1 MHDRLA
7 AMQKNAVKSIPLVD
21 LQAQR
26 RRLGARIDNAILR
39 VCDHANFIMG
49 GEVTEFERRL
59 AEFCGARHALTCGNG
74 TDALLLGL
82 MAKRVGSGD
91 AVFCPTFTFAATAE
105 VVALAHATPVFVD
118 VREDTFNIDPDSLV
132 AAIEKARRTGL
143 RPTGVIAVDLFG
155 HPADYRLLEDIA
167 EKHGLWIFADAAQS
181 FGAQY
186 RGRRVGQ
193 IADMTATSFFPS
205 KPLGCYGD
213 GGAIFTDDD
222 DLAKC
227 IDSLRVHG
235 KGSDKYD
242 NVRVGMNSRL
252 DAIQAAILM
261 EKLAIF
267 PEELAAREVIAQR
280 YSEGLSDVVRTP
292 RTSNEATSAWAGYTI
307 VTEGRDRNKIAVGL
321 KAAAISTAIYY
332 PLPLHQ
338 QTAYKD
344 YPRASGIGLPQAER
358 LAQSVLSLPMHPYL
372 DEAAQDRVIGK
383 VRELAAS
390 CVLSN

>member
-1 MHDRLA
+1 P
-7 AMQKNAVKSIPLVD
+7 IPLVD

-26 RRLGARIDNAILR
+26 RRLGVRIDDAILR
-39 VCDHANFIMG
+39 VCEHANFIMG
-49 GEVTEFERRL
+49 GEVAEFERKL
-59 AEFCGARHALTCGNG
+59 AEFCGVRHALTCGNG

-82 MAKRVGSGD
+82 MAKGVGSGD

-105 VVALAHATPVFVD
+105 VVALVHATPVFVD
-118 VREDTFNIDPDSLV
+118 VRDDTFNVDPDSVV
-132 AAIEKARRTGL
+132 AAVEMARRLGL
-143 RPTGVIAVDLFG
+143 RPTGLLAVDLFG
-155 HPADYRLLEDIA
+155 QPADYRSLEDIA

-193 IADMTATSFFPS
+193 ITEMTATSFFPS

-222 DLAKC
+222 HLAKR
-227 IDSLRVHG
+227 IDSLRIHG

-242 NVRVGMNSRL
+242 NVRIGINSRL

-267 PEELAAREVIAQR
+267 PEELVAREVIAQH
-280 YSEGLSDVVRTP
+280 YSDELSDVGRTP
-292 RTSNEATSAWAGYTI
+292 RTSNETTSAWAAYTI
-307 VTEGRDRNKIAVGL
+307 VTEGRDRDKIAAGL

-338 QTAYKD
+338 QTAYKE
-344 YPRASGIGLPQAER
+344 YPRASAAGLPQAER

-372 DEAAQDRVIGK
+372 DEAAQDRIIGK

-390 CVLSN
+390 CVLSG

>member
-1 MHDRLA
+1 
-7 AMQKNAVKSIPLVD
+7 
-21 LQAQR
+21 
-26 RRLGARIDNAILR
+26 
-39 VCDHANFIMG
+39 
-49 GEVTEFERRL
+49 
-59 AEFCGARHALTCGNG
+59 
-74 TDALLLGL
+74 
-82 MAKRVGSGD
+82 MAKGVGSGD
-91 AVFCPTFTFAATAE
+91 AVLCPTFTFAATAE
-105 VVALAHATPVFVD
+105 VVALVDATPVFVD
-118 VREDTFNIDPDSLV
+118 VREDTFNIDPDSVV
-132 AAIEKARRTGL
+132 AAIETARRLGL
-143 RPTGVIAVDLFG
+143 RPTGLIAVDLFG
-155 HPADYRLLEDIA
+155 QPADYRSLEDIA

-193 IADMTATSFFPS
+193 ITDMTATSFFPS

-222 DLAKC
+222 HLAKR
-227 IDSLRVHG
+227 IDSLRIHG

-242 NVRVGMNSRL
+242 NVRIGMNSRL

-267 PEELAAREVIAQR
+267 PEEFEAREVIAQR
-280 YSEGLSDVVRTP
+280 YSEALSDVVRTP
-292 RTSNEATSAWAGYTI
+292 RTSNEATSAWAAYTI
-307 VTEGRDRNKIAVGL
+307 VVEGRDRNKIAAGL

-344 YPRASGIGLPQAER
+344 YPRASGKRLPQAER

-372 DEAAQDRVIGK
+372 DEAAQDRIIGK
-383 VRELAAS
+383 VRELADS
-390 CVLSN
+390 CVLSG

>member
-7 AMQKNAVKSIPLVD
+7 AIRENAKPIPLVD

-26 RRLGARIDNAILR
+26 RRLGARINDAILR
-39 VCDHANFIMG
+39 VCEHANFIMG
-49 GEVTEFERRL
+49 GEVAEFERRL
-59 AEFCGARHALTCGNG
+59 AEFCGVRHALTCANG

-82 MAKRVGSGD
+82 MAKGVGAGD

-105 VVALAHATPVFVD
+105 VVALVQATPVFVD
-118 VREDTFNIDPDSLV
+118 VREDTFNIDPDSV
-132 AAIEKARRTGL
+132 DAAIATARRLGL
-143 RPTGVIAVDLFG
+143 RPAGVIAVDLFG
-155 HPADYRLLEDIA
+155 QPADYRSLEGIA
-167 EKHGLWIFADAAQS
+167 EKYGMWVLADAAQS
-181 FGAQY
+181 FGAQH

-193 IADMTATSFFPS
+193 IAEMTATSFFPS

-222 DLAKC
+222 HLAKC
-227 IDSLRVHG
+227 IDSLRIHG

-242 NVRVGMNSRL
+242 NVRIGMNSRL

-280 YSEGLSDVVRTP
+280 YSQALSDVVRTP
-292 RTSNEATSAWAGYTI
+292 RTSNEATSAWAVYTI
-307 VTEGRDRNKIAVGL
+307 VVEGRDRNKIAADL
-321 KAAAISTAIYY
+321 KAAGISTAIYY

-344 YPRASGIGLPQAER
+344 YPRASGMKLPHAER

-372 DEAAQDRVIGK
+372 DEAAQDRIIGK

-390 CVLSN
+390 CVLSG

>member
-7 AMQKNAVKSIPLVD
+7 AIRENAKPIPLVD

-26 RRLGARIDNAILR
+26 RRLGARIDDAILR
-39 VCDHANFIMG
+39 VCEHANFIMG
-49 GEVTEFERRL
+49 GEVAEFERRL
-59 AEFCGARHALTCGNG
+59 AEFCGVRHALTCANG

-82 MAKRVGSGD
+82 MAKGVGAGD

-105 VVALAHATPVFVD
+105 VVALVQATPVFVD
-118 VREDTFNIDPDSLV
+118 VREDTFNIDPDSV
-132 AAIEKARRTGL
+132 DAAIATARRLSL
-143 RPTGVIAVDLFG
+143 RPAGVIAVDLFG
-155 HPADYRLLEDIA
+155 QPADYRSLEGIA
-167 EKHGLWIFADAAQS
+167 EKYGMWVLADAAQS
-181 FGAQY
+181 FGAQH

-193 IADMTATSFFPS
+193 IAEMTATSFFPS

-222 DLAKC
+222 HLAKC
-227 IDSLRVHG
+227 IDSLRIHG

-242 NVRVGMNSRL
+242 NVRIGMNSRL

-280 YSEGLSDVVRTP
+280 YSQALSDVVRTP
-292 RTSNEATSAWAGYTI
+292 RTSNEATSAWAVYTI
-307 VTEGRDRNKIAVGL
+307 VVEGRDRNKIAADL
-321 KAAAISTAIYY
+321 KAAGISTAIYY

-344 YPRASGIGLPQAER
+344 YPRASGMKLPHAER

-372 DEAAQDRVIGK
+372 DEAAQDRIIGK

-390 CVLSN
+390 CVLSG

>member
-7 AMQKNAVKSIPLVD
+7 AIRENVKPIPLVD

-26 RRLGARIDNAILR
+26 RRLGARIDDAILR
-39 VCDHANFIMG
+39 VCEHANFIMG
-49 GEVTEFERRL
+49 GEVAEFERRL
-59 AEFCGARHALTCGNG
+59 AEFCGVRHALTCANG

-82 MAKRVGSGD
+82 MAKGVGAGD

-105 VVALAHATPVFVD
+105 VVALVQATPVFVD
-118 VREDTFNIDPDSLV
+118 VREDTFNIDPDSV
-132 AAIEKARRTGL
+132 DAAIATARRLGL
-143 RPTGVIAVDLFG
+143 RPAGVIAVDLFG
-155 HPADYRLLEDIA
+155 QPADYRSLEDIA

-222 DLAKC
+222 HLAKR
-227 IDSLRVHG
+227 IDSLRIHG

-242 NVRVGMNSRL
+242 NVRIGMNSRL

-267 PEELAAREVIAQR
+267 PEEFEAREVIAQR
-280 YSEGLSDVVRTP
+280 YSEALSDVVRTP
-292 RTSNEATSAWAGYTI
+292 RTSNEATSAWAAYTI
-307 VTEGRDRNKIAVGL
+307 VVEGRDRNKIVAGL

-344 YPRASGIGLPQAER
+344 YPRASGMKLPHAER

-372 DEAAQDRVIGK
+372 DEAAQDRIIGK

-390 CVLSN
+390 CVLSG

>member
-7 AMQKNAVKSIPLVD
+7 AIRENAKPIPLVD

-26 RRLGARIDNAILR
+26 RRLGARIDDAILR
-39 VCDHANFIMG
+39 VCEHANFIMG
-49 GEVTEFERRL
+49 GEVAEFERRL
-59 AEFCGARHALTCGNG
+59 AEFCGVRHALTCANG

-82 MAKRVGSGD
+82 MAKGVGAGD

-105 VVALAHATPVFVD
+105 VVALVQATPVFVD
-118 VREDTFNIDPDSLV
+118 VREDTFNIDPDSV
-132 AAIEKARRTGL
+132 DAAIATARRLGL
-143 RPTGVIAVDLFG
+143 RPAGVIAVDLFG
-155 HPADYRLLEDIA
+155 QPADYRSLEGIA
-167 EKHGLWIFADAAQS
+167 EKYGMWVLADAAQS
-181 FGAQY
+181 FGAQH

-193 IADMTATSFFPS
+193 IAEMTATSFFPS

-222 DLAKC
+222 HLAKC
-227 IDSLRVHG
+227 IDSLRIHG

-242 NVRVGMNSRL
+242 NVRIGMNSRL

-261 EKLAIF
+261 EKLAVF

-280 YSEGLSDVVRTP
+280 YSQALSDVVRTP
-292 RTSNEATSAWAGYTI
+292 RTSNEATSAWAVYTI
-307 VTEGRDRNKIAVGL
+307 VVEGRDRNKIAADL
-321 KAAAISTAIYY
+321 KAAGISTAIYY

-344 YPRASGIGLPQAER
+344 YPRASGMKLPHAER

-372 DEAAQDRVIGK
+372 DEAAQDRIIGK

-390 CVLSN
+390 CVLSG

>member
-7 AMQKNAVKSIPLVD
+7 AIRENAKPIPLVD

-26 RRLGARIDNAILR
+26 RRLGARIDDAILR
-39 VCDHANFIMG
+39 VCEHANFIMG
-49 GEVTEFERRL
+49 GEVAEFERRL
-59 AEFCGARHALTCGNG
+59 AEFCGVRHALTCANG

-82 MAKRVGSGD
+82 MAKGVGAGD

-105 VVALAHATPVFVD
+105 VVALVQATPVFVD
-118 VREDTFNIDPDSLV
+118 VREDTFNIDPDSV
-132 AAIEKARRTGL
+132 DAAIATARRLSL
-143 RPTGVIAVDLFG
+143 RPAGVIAVDLFG
-155 HPADYRLLEDIA
+155 QPADYRSLEGIA
-167 EKHGLWIFADAAQS
+167 EKYGMWVLADAAQS
-181 FGAQY
+181 FGAQH

-193 IADMTATSFFPS
+193 IAEMTATSFFPS

-222 DLAKC
+222 HLAKC
-227 IDSLRVHG
+227 IDSLRIHG

-242 NVRVGMNSRL
+242 NVRIGMNSRL

-280 YSEGLSDVVRTP
+280 YSQALSDVVRTP
-292 RTSNEATSAWAGYTI
+292 RTSNEATSAWAVYTI
-307 VTEGRDRNKIAVGL
+307 VVEGRDRNKIAADL
-321 KAAAISTAIYY
+321 KAAGISTAIYY

-344 YPRASGIGLPQAER
+344 YPRASGMKLPQAER

-372 DEAAQDRVIGK
+372 DEAAQDRIIDK

-390 CVLSN
+390 CLLSG

>member
-7 AMQKNAVKSIPLVD
+7 AIRENAKPIPLVD

-26 RRLGARIDNAILR
+26 RRLGARIDDAILR
-39 VCDHANFIMG
+39 VCEHANFIMG
-49 GEVTEFERRL
+49 GEVAEFERRL
-59 AEFCGARHALTCGNG
+59 AEFCGVRHALTCANG

-82 MAKRVGSGD
+82 MAKGVGAGD

-105 VVALAHATPVFVD
+105 VVALVQATPVFVD
-118 VREDTFNIDPDSLV
+118 VREDTFNIDPDSV
-132 AAIEKARRTGL
+132 DAAIATARRLGL
-143 RPTGVIAVDLFG
+143 RPAGVIAVDLFG
-155 HPADYRLLEDIA
+155 QPADYRSIA
-167 EKHGLWIFADAAQS
+167 EKYGMWVLADAAQS
-181 FGAQY
+181 FGAQH

-193 IADMTATSFFPS
+193 IAEMTATSFFPS

-222 DLAKC
+222 HLAKC
-227 IDSLRVHG
+227 IDSLRIHG

-242 NVRVGMNSRL
+242 NVRIGMNSRL

-280 YSEGLSDVVRTP
+280 YSQALSDVVRTP
-292 RTSNEATSAWAGYTI
+292 RTSNEATSAWAVYTI
-307 VTEGRDRNKIAVGL
+307 VVEGRDRNKIAADL
-321 KAAAISTAIYY
+321 KAAGISTAIYY

-344 YPRASGIGLPQAER
+344 YPRASGMKLPHAER

-372 DEAAQDRVIGK
+372 DEAAQDRIIGK

-390 CVLSN
+390 CVLSG

>member
-1 MHDRLA
+1 
-7 AMQKNAVKSIPLVD
+7 
-21 LQAQR
+21 
-26 RRLGARIDNAILR
+26 
-39 VCDHANFIMG
+39 
-49 GEVTEFERRL
+49 
-59 AEFCGARHALTCGNG
+59 
-74 TDALLLGL
+74 
-82 MAKRVGSGD
+82 
-91 AVFCPTFTFAATAE
+91 
-105 VVALAHATPVFVD
+105 
-118 VREDTFNIDPDSLV
+118 VREDTFNIDPDSVV
-132 AAIEKARRTGL
+132 AAIETARRLGL
-143 RPTGVIAVDLFG
+143 RPTGLIAVDLFG
-155 HPADYRLLEDIA
+155 QPADYRSLEDIA

-222 DLAKC
+222 HLAKR
-227 IDSLRVHG
+227 IDSLRIHG

-242 NVRVGMNSRL
+242 NVRIGMNSRL

-267 PEELAAREVIAQR
+267 PEEFEAREVIAQR
-280 YSEGLSDVVRTP
+280 YSEALSDVVRTP
-292 RTSNEATSAWAGYTI
+292 RTSNEATSAWAAYTI
-307 VTEGRDRNKIAVGL
+307 VVEGRDRNKIATGL

-344 YPRASGIGLPQAER
+344 YPRASGMRLPQAER

-372 DEAAQDRVIGK
+372 DEAAQDRIIGK

-390 CVLSN
+390 CVLSG

>member
-7 AMQKNAVKSIPLVD
+7 AIRENAKPIPLVD

-26 RRLGARIDNAILR
+26 RRLGARIDDAILR
-39 VCDHANFIMG
+39 VCEHANFIMG
-49 GEVTEFERRL
+49 GEVAEFERRL
-59 AEFCGARHALTCGNG
+59 AEFCGVRHALTCANG

-82 MAKRVGSGD
+82 MAKGVGAGD

-105 VVALAHATPVFVD
+105 VVALVQATPVFVD
-118 VREDTFNIDPDSLV
+118 VREDTFNIDPDSV
-132 AAIEKARRTGL
+132 DAAIATARRLGL
-143 RPTGVIAVDLFG
+143 RPAGVIAVDLFG
-155 HPADYRLLEDIA
+155 QPADYRSLEGIA
-167 EKHGLWIFADAAQS
+167 EKYGMWVLADAAQS
-181 FGAQY
+181 FGAQH

-193 IADMTATSFFPS
+193 IAEMTATSFFPS

-213 GGAIFTDDD
+213 GGAIFIDDD
-222 DLAKC
+222 HLAKC
-227 IDSLRVHG
+227 IDSLRIHG

-242 NVRVGMNSRL
+242 NVRIGMNSRL

-280 YSEGLSDVVRTP
+280 YSQALSDVVRTP

-307 VTEGRDRNKIAVGL
+307 VTEGRDRNKIAAGL

-332 PLPLHQ
+332 PVPLHQ
-338 QTAYKD
+338 QTAYRD

-390 CVLSN
+390 CVLSS

>member
-1 MHDRLA
+1 
-7 AMQKNAVKSIPLVD
+7 
-21 LQAQR
+21 
-26 RRLGARIDNAILR
+26 
-39 VCDHANFIMG
+39 MG
-49 GEVTEFERRL
+49 SEVTGFERRL
-59 AEFCGARHALTCGNG
+59 AKFCGARHALTCGNG

-82 MAKRVGSGD
+82 IAKRVGPGD

-118 VREDTFNIDPDSLV
+118 VREDTFNIDSDSLV
-132 AAIEKARRTGL
+132 AAIETARRTGL

-155 HPADYRLLEDIA
+155 QPADYRLLEDIA
-167 EKHGLWIFADAAQS
+167 EKHGLWILADAAQS

-186 RGRRVGQ
+186 RGRRNGQ
-193 IADMTATSFFPS
+193 IGDMTATSFFPS

-267 PEELAAREVIAQR
+267 PQELAAREVIARR

-292 RTSNEATSAWAGYTI
+292 CTSNETTSAWAGYTI
-307 VTEGRDRNKIAVGL
+307 VTEGRDRNKIAAGL
-321 KAAAISTAIYY
+321 KAAGISTAIYY

-344 YPRASGIGLPQAER
+344 YPRASSIGLPQAER

-372 DEAAQDRVIGK
+372 DEATQDRVIGK
-383 VRELAAS
+383 VHELAAS
-390 CVLSN
+390 CVLSS

>member
-1 MHDRLA
+1 
-7 AMQKNAVKSIPLVD
+7 
-21 LQAQR
+21 
-26 RRLGARIDNAILR
+26 
-39 VCDHANFIMG
+39 
-49 GEVTEFERRL
+49 
-59 AEFCGARHALTCGNG
+59 
-74 TDALLLGL
+74 
-82 MAKRVGSGD
+82 
-91 AVFCPTFTFAATAE
+91 
-105 VVALAHATPVFVD
+105 
-118 VREDTFNIDPDSLV
+118 
-132 AAIEKARRTGL
+132 
-143 RPTGVIAVDLFG
+143 
-155 HPADYRLLEDIA
+155 
-167 EKHGLWIFADAAQS
+167 
-181 FGAQY
+181 
-186 RGRRVGQ
+186 
-193 IADMTATSFFPS
+193 MTATSFFPS

-307 VTEGRDRNKIAVGL
+307 VTDGRDRNKIAAGL

-383 VRELAAS
+383 VRELADS
-390 CVLSN
+390 CVLSS

>member
-1 MHDRLA
+1 MHDSLA
-7 AMQKNAVKSIPLVD
+7 AIRENAIKPIPLVD

-26 RRLGARIDNAILR
+26 RRLGARIDDAILR
-39 VCDHANFIMG
+39 VCEHANFIMG
-49 GEVTEFERRL
+49 GEVAEFERRL
-59 AEFCGARHALTCGNG
+59 AEFCGIRHALTCGNG

-82 MAKRVGSGD
+82 MAKGVGSGD

-105 VVALAHATPVFVD
+105 VVALVHATPVFVD
-118 VREDTFNIDPDSLV
+118 VRGDTFNIDPDSVV
-132 AAIEKARRTGL
+132 AAIETARRLGL
-143 RPTGVIAVDLFG
+143 RPTGLIAVDLFG
-155 HPADYRLLEDIA
+155 QPADYRSLEDIA

-222 DLAKC
+222 HLAKR
-227 IDSLRVHG
+227 IDSLRIHG

-242 NVRVGMNSRL
+242 NVRIGMNSRL

-267 PEELAAREVIAQR
+267 PEEFEAREVIAQR
-280 YSEGLSDVVRTP
+280 YSEALSDVVRTP
-292 RTSNEATSAWAGYTI
+292 RTSNEATSAWAAYTI
-307 VTEGRDRNKIAVGL
+307 VVEGRDRNKIATGL

-344 YPRASGIGLPQAER
+344 YPRASGMRLPQAER

-372 DEAAQDRVIGK
+372 DEAAQDRIISK
-383 VRELAAS
+383 VRELADS
-390 CVLSN
+390 CVLSG

>member
-7 AMQKNAVKSIPLVD
+7 AIRENAKPIPLVD

-26 RRLGARIDNAILR
+26 RRLGARIDDAILR
-39 VCDHANFIMG
+39 VCEHANFIMG
-49 GEVTEFERRL
+49 GEVAEFERRL
-59 AEFCGARHALTCGNG
+59 AEFCGVRHALTCANG

-82 MAKRVGSGD
+82 MAKGVGAGD

-105 VVALAHATPVFVD
+105 VVALVQATPVFVD
-118 VREDTFNIDPDSLV
+118 VREDTFNIDPDSV
-132 AAIEKARRTGL
+132 DAAIATARRLGL
-143 RPTGVIAVDLFG
+143 RPAGVIAVDLFG
-155 HPADYRLLEDIA
+155 QPADYRSLEGIA
-167 EKHGLWIFADAAQS
+167 EKYGMWVLADAAQS
-181 FGAQY
+181 FGAQH

-193 IADMTATSFFPS
+193 IAEMTATSFFPS

-222 DLAKC
+222 HLAKC
-227 IDSLRVHG
+227 IDSLRIHG

-242 NVRVGMNSRL
+242 NVRIGMNSRL

-280 YSEGLSDVVRTP
+280 YSQALSDVVRTP
-292 RTSNEATSAWAGYTI
+292 RTSNEATSAWAVYTI
-307 VTEGRDRNKIAVGL
+307 VVEGRDRNKIAADL
-321 KAAAISTAIYY
+321 KAAGISTAIYY

-344 YPRASGIGLPQAER
+344 YPRAGMKLPHAER

-372 DEAAQDRVIGK
+372 DEAAQDRIIGK

-390 CVLSN
+390 CVLSG

>member
-7 AMQKNAVKSIPLVD
+7 AIRENAIKPIPLVD

-26 RRLGARIDNAILR
+26 RRLGARIDVAILR
-39 VCDHANFIMG
+39 VCEHANFIMG
-49 GEVTEFERRL
+49 GEVAEFERRL
-59 AEFCGARHALTCGNG
+59 AEFCGVRHALTCGNG

-82 MAKRVGSGD
+82 MAKGVGSGD
-91 AVFCPTFTFAATAE
+91 AVLCPTFTFAATAE
-105 VVALAHATPVFVD
+105 VVALVDATPVFVD
-118 VREDTFNIDPDSLV
+118 VREDTFNIDPDSVV
-132 AAIEKARRTGL
+132 AAIETARRLGL
-143 RPTGVIAVDLFG
+143 RPTGLIAVDLFG
-155 HPADYRLLEDIA
+155 QPADYRSLEDIA

-193 IADMTATSFFPS
+193 ITDMTATSFFPS

-222 DLAKC
+222 HLAKR
-227 IDSLRVHG
+227 IDSLRIHG

-242 NVRVGMNSRL
+242 NVRIGMNSRL

-267 PEELAAREVIAQR
+267 PEEFEAREVIAQR
-280 YSEGLSDVVRTP
+280 YSEALSDVVRTP
-292 RTSNEATSAWAGYTI
+292 RTSNEATSAWAAYTI
-307 VTEGRDRNKIAVGL
+307 VVEGRDRNKIATGL

-344 YPRASGIGLPQAER
+344 YPRASGMRLPQAER

-372 DEAAQDRVIGK
+372 DEAAQDRIIGK

-390 CVLSN
+390 CVLSG

>member
-1 MHDRLA
+1 VHDRLA
-7 AMQKNAVKSIPLVD
+7 AIRENAKPIPLVD

-26 RRLGARIDNAILR
+26 RRLGARIDDAILR
-39 VCDHANFIMG
+39 VCEHANFIMG
-49 GEVTEFERRL
+49 GEVAEFERRL
-59 AEFCGARHALTCGNG
+59 AEFCGVRHALTCANG

-82 MAKRVGSGD
+82 MAKGVGAGD

-105 VVALAHATPVFVD
+105 VVALVQATPVFVD
-118 VREDTFNIDPDSLV
+118 VREDTFNIDPDSV
-132 AAIEKARRTGL
+132 DAAIATARRLGL
-143 RPTGVIAVDLFG
+143 RPAGVIAVDLFG
-155 HPADYRLLEDIA
+155 QPADYRSLEGIA
-167 EKHGLWIFADAAQS
+167 EKYGMWVLADAAQS
-181 FGAQY
+181 FGAQH

-193 IADMTATSFFPS
+193 IAEMTATSFFPS

-222 DLAKC
+222 HLAKC
-227 IDSLRVHG
+227 IDSLRIHG

-242 NVRVGMNSRL
+242 NVRIGMNSRL

-280 YSEGLSDVVRTP
+280 YSQALSDVVRTP
-292 RTSNEATSAWAGYTI
+292 RTSNEATSAWAVYTI
-307 VTEGRDRNKIAVGL
+307 VVEGRDRNKIAADL
-321 KAAAISTAIYY
+321 KAAGISTAIYY

-344 YPRASGIGLPQAER
+344 YPRASGMKLPHAER

-372 DEAAQDRVIGK
+372 DEAAQDRIIGK

-390 CVLSN
+390 CVLSG

>member
-7 AMQKNAVKSIPLVD
+7 AIRENAKPIPLVD

-26 RRLGARIDNAILR
+26 RRLGARIDDAILR
-39 VCDHANFIMG
+39 VCEHANFIMG
-49 GEVTEFERRL
+49 GEVAEFERRL
-59 AEFCGARHALTCGNG
+59 AEFCGVRHALTCANG

-82 MAKRVGSGD
+82 MAKGVGAGD

-105 VVALAHATPVFVD
+105 VVALVQATPVFVD
-118 VREDTFNIDPDSLV
+118 VREDTFNIDPDSV
-132 AAIEKARRTGL
+132 DAAIATARRLGL
-143 RPTGVIAVDLFG
+143 RPAGVIAVDLFG
-155 HPADYRLLEDIA
+155 QPADYRSLEGIA
-167 EKHGLWIFADAAQS
+167 EKYGMWVLADAAQS
-181 FGAQY
+181 FGAQH

-193 IADMTATSFFPS
+193 IAEMTATSFFPS

-222 DLAKC
+222 HLAKC
-227 IDSLRVHG
+227 IDSLRIHG

-242 NVRVGMNSRL
+242 NVRIGMNSRL

-280 YSEGLSDVVRTP
+280 YSQALSDVVRTP
-292 RTSNEATSAWAGYTI
+292 RTSNEATSAWAVYTI
-307 VTEGRDRNKIAVGL
+307 VVEGRDRNKIAADL
-321 KAAAISTAIYY
+321 KAAGISTAIYY

-344 YPRASGIGLPQAER
+344 YPRASGMKLPHAER

-372 DEAAQDRVIGK
+372 DEAAQDRIIGK
-383 VRELAAS
+383 VRELATS
-390 CVLSN
+390 CVLSG

>member
-1 MHDRLA
+1 MHDRVA
-7 AMQKNAVKSIPLVD
+7 AIQKNAVKSIPLVD

-26 RRLGARIDNAILR
+26 RRLGARIDSVILR

-82 MAKRVGSGD
+82 MAKRVGPGD

-118 VREDTFNIDPDSLV
+118 VREDTFNIDPDSVL
-132 AAIEKARRTGL
+132 AAVEMARRIGL

-155 HPADYRLLEDIA
+155 QPADYRSLEDIA
-167 EKHGLWIFADAAQS
+167 ERHGLWIFADAAQS

-186 RGRRVGQ
+186 RGCRVGQ
-193 IADMTATSFFPS
+193 IAAMTATSFFPS

-235 KGSDKYD
+235 KGSNKYD
-242 NVRVGMNSRL
+242 NVRIGVNSRL
-252 DAIQAAILM
+252 DAIQAGILM

-267 PEELAAREVIAQR
+267 PEELTARQLIAHR
-280 YSEGLSDVVRTP
+280 YSEGLRDVVRTP
-292 RTSNEATSAWAGYTI
+292 RILNEATSVWAAYTI
-307 VTEGRDRNKIAVGL
+307 VVDHDRDKLAAGL
-321 KAAAISTAIYY
+321 KAAGISTAIYY

-344 YPRASGIGLPQAER
+344 FPRANGNGLPQAER

-372 DEAAQDRVIGK
+372 DEATVERIIDE
-383 VRELAAS
+383 VRCLAGS
-390 CVLSN
+390 G

>member
-7 AMQKNAVKSIPLVD
+7 AIRENAKPIPLVD

-26 RRLGARIDNAILR
+26 RRLGARIDDAILR
-39 VCDHANFIMG
+39 VCEHANFIMG
-49 GEVTEFERRL
+49 GEVAEFERRL
-59 AEFCGARHALTCGNG
+59 AEFCGVRHALTCANG

-82 MAKRVGSGD
+82 MAKGVGAGD

-105 VVALAHATPVFVD
+105 VVALVQATPVFVD
-118 VREDTFNIDPDSLV
+118 VREDTFNIDPDSV
-132 AAIEKARRTGL
+132 DAAIATARRLGL
-143 RPTGVIAVDLFG
+143 RPAGVIAVDLFG
-155 HPADYRLLEDIA
+155 QPADYRSLEGIA
-167 EKHGLWIFADAAQS
+167 EKYGMWVLADAAQS
-181 FGAQY
+181 FGAQH

-193 IADMTATSFFPS
+193 IAEMTATSFFPS

-222 DLAKC
+222 HLAKC
-227 IDSLRVHG
+227 IDSLRIHG

-242 NVRVGMNSRL
+242 NVRIGMNSRL

-280 YSEGLSDVVRTP
+280 YSQALSDVVRTP
-292 RTSNEATSAWAGYTI
+292 RTSNEATSAWAVYTI
-307 VTEGRDRNKIAVGL
+307 VVEGRDRNKIAADL
-321 KAAAISTAIYY
+321 KATGISTAIYY

-344 YPRASGIGLPQAER
+344 YPRASGMKLPHAER

-372 DEAAQDRVIGK
+372 DEAAQDRIIGK

-390 CVLSN
+390 CVLSG